1 MSLIKNNII
10 KLHDKDNNK
19 PLLLNINNIVAIIQ
33 HSKNLKIT
41 LVYFLDEENN
51 FKNIEVLESV
61 DSIYNNLNKVIPS
74 LLLHMSKNNEL
85 VAIPIYR
92 ILSMK
97 PTTNIEQVD
106 VDSKNFMSDVM
117 TASRNKKEYTKLS
130 FVNNKIHP
138 IIVNETIQKI
148 YNKL

>member
-1 MSLIKNNII
+1 MIKNNII

-85 VAIPIYR
+85 LAIPIYR

-106 VDSKNFMSDVM
+106 IDSKNFMSDVM

>member
-1 MSLIKNNII
+1 MIKNNII

-85 VAIPIYR
+85 LAIPIYR

-97 PTTNIEQVD
+97 PTSNIEQVD